1 MMVIHVNDRYCEVPC
16 PVCMS
21 TARKH
26 LFTDKNRREGLD
38 IVGTCSRC
46 LDCGM
51 IYLSERPVWSE
62 IIRFYDSMHNESNLT
77 RTEIKSI
84 TNRKRKNAGVVIKD
98 KLRDL
103 VRKYRFRPHSWPL
116 EPIPKS
122 SMSMLDIGCGNGEK
136 LIEFAERGWKIWGL
150 DVSAIA
156 LQVAEQ
162 LLPDGKF
169 ILGELTEVDLP
180 TEYFDAIRM
189 DNCLEHIPNPLEV
202 VQRCFEILK
211 TGGRLFI
218 YVPHGESLSLR
229 LMKNYSVSS
238 WMPFHLNLFTR
249 PALGRILRYVGFTE
263 FETYE
268 YYPPTWLPLSLR
280 QLVSKR
286 GFWHKGTPG
295 QKFLTYVLL
304 PIGWLA
310 CKLGMGEELVA
321 VAWK

>member
-1 MMVIHVNDRYCEVPC
+1 MRYTEVTC
-16 PVCMS
+16 PVCGN
-21 TARKH
+21 RKRKV
-26 LFTDKNRREGLD
+26 LFTDINRREGLD
-38 IVGTCSRC
+38 VKATCSRC
-46 LDCGM
+46 LDCQM
-51 IYLSERPVWSE
+51 IYLSKRPSWE
-62 IIRFYDSMHNESNLT
+62 C
-77 RTEIKSI
+77 IK
-84 TNRKRKNAGVVIKD
+84 GLYD
-98 KLRDL
+98 KLFEIEVELGHVSQSQPTQNLSPL
-103 VRKYRFRPHSWPL
+103 VRLLRKYRFRPHSWPL
-116 EPIPKS
+116 ETIPDG

-136 LIEFAERGWKIWGL
+136 LVEFAERGWKIWGL

-156 LQVAEQ
+156 LQVADQ

-189 DNCLEHIPNPLEV
+189 DNCLEHIPNPQEV

-211 TGGRLFI
+211 QGGRLFI

-238 WMPFHLNLFTR
+238 WIPFHLNLFTR
-249 PALGRILRYVGFTE
+249 PALERILRDVGFTKLE
-263 FETYE
+263 ICE
-268 YYPPTWLPLSLR
+268 YYPLSWLPLSLR

-286 GFWHKGTPG
+286 GFWHKGALG

-321 VAWK
+321 VTRK